1 MKKRENPFVE
11 IYRKCNQGSNKEKW
25 DKMEMGGG
33 TIKYLDLE
41 ITNHCNLGCY
51 MCPVGTQTMK
61 RQRGFMSME
70 LIEKLCLE
78 LKDCLIG
85 GIRLIRWGEPT
96 MHPQF
101 LDILQKLKE
110 TGTLVHFNTN
120 GTLLDR
126 TMIQKIIDL
135 EIDSVKFSFQG
146 VDKISYEEMR
156 YGSSW
161 DTLMENIRLT
171 NELRGDREKPYI
183 QISTTTTMETKEQ
196 IDQFASLV
204 EPLCDYYNVGH
215 TKLSHLNV
223 DGMKI
228 SDERKQVFRRLQE
241 QENMIKQRL
250 DGCPE
255 VFDKLSVDW
264 DGKVTA
270 CCGDYDRELIIGDF
284 SKDSLQEIFQGA
296 KIREIREK
304 LSRNDYGKLP
314 LCKDCYQYIEL
325 QK

>member
-1 MKKRENPFVE
+1 M
-11 IYRKCNQGSNKEKW
+11 
-25 DKMEMGGG
+25 
-33 TIKYLDLE
+33 
-41 ITNHCNLGCY
+41 
-51 MCPVGTQTMK
+51 
-61 RQRGFMSME
+61 
-70 LIEKLCLE
+70 
-78 LKDCLIG
+78 
-85 GIRLIRWGEPT
+85 
-96 MHPQF
+96 
-101 LDILQKLKE
+101 
-110 TGTLVHFNTN
+110 
-120 GTLLDR
+120 
-126 TMIQKIIDL
+126 
-135 EIDSVKFSFQG
+135 KFSFQG

-204 EPLCDYYNVGH
+204 EPLCDYYNVGR